1 MIFVPFVPPPPPSPR
16 AQELGRRL
24 RETVDEFK
32 RDNPGLKGA
41 EIRQAM
47 HLGMQGQTE
56 AGTRVAVGLALGLG
70 LLVLFGFLFMGHQMP
85 LGGQTVILTS
95 LIVLGVL
102 LVGIVFVLK
111 NR

>member
-1 MIFVPFVPPPPPSPR
+1 MIFVPFVPPQPPSPR

-24 RETVDEFK
+24 RETVGDFN

-47 HLGMQGQTE
+47 HIAMQGTAE
-56 AGTRVAVGLALGLG
+56 AGTRVAVALAIGLAL
-70 LLVLFGFLFMGHQMP
+70 LVLLGFLIMGHKMP
-85 LGGQTVILTS
+85 LSGQPVIIAA
-95 LIVLGVL
+95 LIVLGIL
-102 LVGIVFVLK
+102 LVGLVFVLK